1 MPTPTHAHTLRRR
14 LLAKQVGAQAP
25 LVYAIQDF
33 ADELCQNH
41 EPTSLP
47 LTDPVRR
54 LILDAAIAELRDAT
68 PPIDFNGASVTRGFA
83 DSADGFFREV
93 KQAGLDPGQFRKIAG
108 SKYGHHARLFTVIE
122 RMRTKLHRLD
132 PDDRLA
138 RAAEI
143 WQAGQ
148 REPFSNVSRLA
159 VVGFVT
165 FTERQWK
172 LLASLAASVANVLVT
187 VPGGNSPT
195 PDEVFDGIVQPA
207 EVFTRFGQSPE
218 STLEDRNCEPATRPA
233 GLDHLTRTLFKTSA
247 PTVAADAAGLNLIE
261 APGPVGE
268 ARLVARSIR
277 SLLAEGIQPDA
288 IVVTARDL
296 DHIDAFVREVFD
308 QYDVPYHWPE
318 RDPLAVAPPSLRCCE
333 PGGCP
338 MRTTRLPAWQ
348 PCCETRTFAPPGTPY
363 KLTPSCRCERRL
375 CSGNWAKRRGR
386 RRT

>member
-1 MPTPTHAHTLRRR
+1 
-14 LLAKQVGAQAP
+14 
-25 LVYAIQDF
+25 
-33 ADELCQNH
+33 
-41 EPTSLP
+41 
-47 LTDPVRR
+47 
-54 LILDAAIAELRDAT
+54 
-68 PPIDFNGASVTRGFA
+68 
-83 DSADGFFREV
+83 
-93 KQAGLDPGQFRKIAG
+93 
-108 SKYGHHARLFTVIE
+108 
-122 RMRTKLHRLD
+122 MRTKLHRLD

-261 APGPVGE
+261 SAWPSRGSPTCRPVYTQSPGRGNSTG
-268 ARLVARSIR
+268 RDRSDGPRPR
-277 SLLAEGIQPDA
+277 SY
-288 IVVTARDL
+288 RC
-296 DHIDAFVREVFD
+296 VR
-308 QYDVPYHWPE
+308 P
-318 RDPLAVAPPSLRCCE
+318 
-333 PGGCP
+333 
-338 MRTTRLPAWQ
+338 
-348 PCCETRTFAPPGTPY
+348 
-363 KLTPSCRCERRL
+363 
-375 CSGNWAKRRGR
+375 
-386 RRT
+386 